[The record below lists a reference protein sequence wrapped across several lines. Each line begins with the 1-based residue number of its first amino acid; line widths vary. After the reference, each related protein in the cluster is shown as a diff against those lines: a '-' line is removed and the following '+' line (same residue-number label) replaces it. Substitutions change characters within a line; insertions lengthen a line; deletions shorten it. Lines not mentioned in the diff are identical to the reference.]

1 MIYIRQDRAMGPNIT
16 KRFGEKPATE
26 CERISGKK
34 EKNKKYRP
42 WAKIHIWNIHRG
54 QPNRGGMEGSSLIKV
69 IEKKRG
75 RIGKNWIQIQRH
87 KLELHYQQEELLM
100 VKYIVQTFATR

>member
-34 EKNKKYRP
+34 KKKYRP
-42 WAKIHIWNIHRG
+42 WAKIHRG

-69 IEKKRG
+69 IEKKEG
-75 RIGKNWIQIQRH
+75 ESAKTESKSSGISWN
-87 KLELHYQQEELLM
+87 
-100 VKYIVQTFATR
+100 YIINKRNCWW